1 MTTAVAMVN
10 KAMPMTAGDA
20 TLGIRALTM
29 EEVDAIAGGVDWGE
43 VATGLEIAGAAL
55 FAIAALP
62 EAAFVGAAYGAV
74 LLASAASGAAA
85 GIHIGIGLASD

>member
-1 MTTAVAMVN
+1 MTHAVATMSE
-10 KAMPMTAGDA
+10 AMPIAAGES
-20 TLGIRALTM
+20 TPSIRALTI
-29 EEVDAIAGGVDWGE
+29 EELDAIAGGVDWGE
-43 VATGLEIAGAAL
+43 VATGLEIAGGAL

-85 GIHIGIGLASD
+85 GIHIGIGLASE